1 MGCFN
6 ILFIALIAL
15 IYLSED
21 LRPMMDLEGFWFA
34 VLIIWGIFFLSFLLF
49 GDIADKISGVDDYE
63 DY

>member
-1 MGCFN
+1 
-6 ILFIALIAL
+6 
-15 IYLSED
+15 
-21 LRPMMDLEGFWFA
+21 

>member
-15 IYLSED
+15 IYFSED
-21 LRPMMDLEGFWFA
+21 LRPMMDLEGFWFT
-34 VLIIWGIFFLSFLLF
+34 VLIIWGIFFLSFLLV